1 MCNNNNEE
9 EYYQSMQENLND
21 MEEALDNGVATD
33 ADIED
38 FVNRM
43 TIQTYDFNYCLDLP
57 LYRARFDNG
66 FDNTDPH
73 QFGYIHNLAAIT
85 RYRYNKAQ
93 EAVLYMA
100 TEPSTAYKEIENV
113 AKDKLLSMLPDEL
126 KETYRSAFYDSSE
139 EAKRVKWA
147 DKISAYIKCVEE
159 KKAGNR
165 EFVRASE
172 SIYEALGKIDAPEVN
187 YFINTFL
194 ESYALTLDEQ
204 E

>member
-1 MCNNNNEE
+1 MSRHFFAYLSRMKYIDRWSLMRNTRT
-9 EYYQSMQENLND
+9 ENLSEHTLEVAVIAHALCVIANTHFGAKLNAERAAVIALFHDASEIITGD
-21 MEEALDNGVATD
+21 MPTPIKYFNPE
-33 ADIED
+33 I
-38 FVNRM
+38 NR
-43 TIQTYDFNYCLDLP
+43 
-57 LYRARFDNG
+57 
-66 FDNTDPH
+66 
-73 QFGYIHNLAAIT
+73 
-85 RYRYNKAQ
+85 
-93 EAVLYMA
+93 
-100 TEPSTAYKEIENV
+100 AYKEIENV